1 MNSHTRK
8 TYDAILGEPAPR
20 DLEWRKFVTL
30 WKDIADAVSNES
42 GDRLS
47 VAMHGHR
54 EVFRRP
60 HDGRV
65 SIEDVER
72 ARHLLADTPSDKG
85 SGRLLV
91 VTIDDREARIL
102 DFDLD
107 VPQIRDTEQEVRD
120 HDARSHHLRTVER
133 HAGHDDIADL
143 NRFFDELADSVR
155 KEAKGRR
162 FVVLG
167 HGHGKADA
175 AAEFVHRLRAKHHDV
190 GAWLAGVGSID
201 LSAAND
207 AEIEA
212 KAQEIVRRTK
222 AEEH

>member
-1 MNSHTRK
+1 MDSHTQK
-8 TYDAILGEPAPR
+8 TYDAIVGEPAPR

-30 WKDIADAVSNES
+30 WNDIADDVTNES

-47 VAMHGHR
+47 VTMHGHR

-72 ARHLLADTPSDKG
+72 ARHLLADTPDDKG
-85 SGRLLV
+85 RGRLLAITV
-91 VTIDDREARIL
+91 DDHAARIL

-107 VPQIRDTEQEVRD
+107 VPQVRDTEHDVRD
-120 HDARSHHLRTVER
+120 KDARSHHLRTVER
-133 HAGHDDIADL
+133 HTGHDDIADL
-143 NRFFDELADSVR
+143 NRFFDNLANAIR
-155 KEAKGRR
+155 KEAQGRR

-175 AAEFVHRLRAKHHDV
+175 AAEFVNRLHTRHHDV
-190 GAWLAGVGSID
+190 DALLAGVGNID

-212 KAQEIVRRTK
+212 KAQQIIQQARR
-222 AEEH
+222 HR